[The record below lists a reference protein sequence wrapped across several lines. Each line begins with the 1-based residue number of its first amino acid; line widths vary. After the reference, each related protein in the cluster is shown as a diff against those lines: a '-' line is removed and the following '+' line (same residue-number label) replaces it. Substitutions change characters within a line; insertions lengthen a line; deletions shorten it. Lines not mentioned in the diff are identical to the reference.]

1 MTSNYG
7 FTDGAPVR
15 GLNYYRLKQVDKDG
29 KFVYSGVVVIRNNG
43 AFVKT
48 QIIPNPVHNM
58 ATISIMLAEKEDL
71 QVRVIDA
78 SGKLARSYKFSGN
91 NGENQFLL
99 NDLGNLPTGVYTVD
113 IRGQQTSIQQKLMKY

>member
-7 FTDGAPVR
+7 FTDGAPVK

-43 AFVKT
+43 AFVKA

-58 ATISIMLAEKEDL
+58 ATISIMLAQKEDL

-78 SGKLARSYKFSGN
+78 SGKLARSYKFTGN